1 MRRKFFPYCALAIL
15 LLAAGCG
22 SPDTTAADRVDV
34 KLKAAADQ
42 QSRESRET
50 VRAKKLDTEE
60 AIATGLPPMG
70 VMVAFIRWGVTTVG
84 VFDVSSRKFFR
95 LAAKET
101 GPLVFSL
108 AGDRLA
114 YLVREETSPAK
125 NYIEILDWRS
135 RRMLVVEPASN
146 YALLGFALDPE
157 GKKLVYAALNIRAS
171 RSTDVTWRVGLA
183 DLERSETQ
191 VTLTSSSGKV
201 GEHGIPVPFEWS
213 RRSGRI
219 YLQGWLPF
227 RGMIKQSIWAL
238 SPDGSQLTKI
248 IPEPSYTGI
257 PRLSPDGSRLSY
269 LAADMDS
276 LPRDYVAP
284 PGPPPGNVLSVMDLA
299 GGETAAWAR
308 GKESAFG
315 AYAWSAN
322 GEEVLAVE
330 QAWLKGRFRDVEM
343 RRIGKAASVSV
354 AKIDQAQS
362 LKEIT
367 GIQECRDR
375 ALLWIERERGVARLH
390 AKTERGSEVLF
401 NLPEGEIQFLGCLN
415 R

>member
-1 MRRKFFPYCALAIL
+1 MRRRFFRYCAFAIL
-15 LLAAGCG
+15 LLAAGRDAPET
-22 SPDTTAADRVDV
+22 SASDLADIKPKATAG
-34 KLKAAADQ
+34 Q
-42 QSRESRET
+42 QSLELRET
-50 VRAKKLDTEE
+50 VRAKKLDQEE
-60 AIATGLPPMG
+60 VATAALPRTG
-70 VMVAFIRWGVTTVG
+70 VLVAFIRWGVTTFG
-84 VFDVSSRKFFR
+84 VFDVSNRKFIR

-108 AGDRLA
+108 GGDRLA
-114 YLVREETSPAK
+114 YLVREGTSPAQ

-135 RRMLVVEPASN
+135 GRRLVIEPGSD

-157 GKKLVYAALNIRAS
+157 GKKLVYAAMNIRAS
-171 RSTDVTWRVGLA
+171 RSTSVTWRIGLA
-183 DLERSETQ
+183 DLERHETQ
-191 VTLTSSSGKV
+191 VTLTSGSGKV
-201 GEHGIPVPFEWS
+201 GEQGIPVPFEWS
-213 RRSGRI
+213 RRTGRI

-238 SPDGSQLTKI
+238 SLDGNQLTKV

-299 GGETAAWAR
+299 SGEKAAWAR
-308 GKESAFG
+308 GTESAFG
-315 AYAWSAN
+315 VYAWSAS
-322 GEEVLAVE
+322 GEEILAVE

-343 RRIGKAASVSV
+343 RRIGKATSVSLG
-354 AKIDQAQS
+354 KIAQAQ
-362 LKEIT
+362 LLTEIT
-367 GIQECRDR
+367 GVLECRDG
-375 ALLWIERERGVARLH
+375 ALFWVARERAAAKLH
-390 AKTERGSEVLF
+390 AKSERNSEVLF
-401 NLPEGEIQFLGCLN
+401 DLPEGAIQFLGCLN